1 MRLNKGLDPVRG
13 QHLKRVMLCSA
24 RNSMAVFSHEQR
36 AVDPLVS
43 PVVADRLGHRQDMS
57 LREGA
62 VERGTTMSAC
72 SETDQ
77 FVGIADVWLP
87 LIIIALEFDDI
98 DQ

>member
-1 MRLNKGLDPVRG
+1 
-13 QHLKRVMLCSA
+13 
-24 RNSMAVFSHEQR
+24 
-36 AVDPLVS
+36 
-43 PVVADRLGHRQDMS
+43 MS

-87 LIIIALEFDDI
+87 FIIIALEFDDI